1 MPSDFNKIVYRLP
14 KFSKRDYI
22 SLMTTYQTVLGF
34 DTNDKAKFRFHVLQ
48 VFYEGGFKSV
58 KLAFPKLKRATLY
71 RWKKKY
77 EASGKRLNSLLPGST
92 KPHHTRVQT
101 VPVSII
107 SLIRKLRQD
116 YPRMGKAKVKRFVDQ
131 FCLSQGLETISV
143 SSIGRTIK
151 RFNLFYAGKNKGR
164 RVRMDSSKKQR
175 VKLCP
180 KVEDTK
186 SGYIQLDGVK
196 FYYLGQYYYFLIAVD
211 IVSKQAWVKLV
222 PSLKSNHSREFLK
235 EIITTCWYKVHT
247 IHTDNGSEFKAYF
260 DEAVTEAKLTHLW
273 NYPKHPKTTGYVE
286 RFNWTVEDE
295 FIFDA
300 EDYLLYPEE
309 FKSKLNIWLLW
320 YNQVRPHQSL
330 KYLSPYE
337 YLQERRLSQ
346 KY

>member
-1 MPSDFNKIVYRLP
+1 LPADFNKIIYRFP
-14 KFSKRDYI
+14 KLSRRDYI

-34 DTNDKAKFRFHVLQ
+34 DTNDRAKFRFHVLQ
-48 VFYEGGFKSV
+48 VFYEGGFKAV
-58 KLAFPKLKRATLY
+58 KLAFPKLTRATLY
-71 RWKKKY
+71 RWKKRY
-77 EASGKRLNSLLPGST
+77 EDSGKRLNSLLPGGT
-92 KPHHTRVQT
+92 KPHHTRVHS
-101 VPVSII
+101 VPVSIV
-107 SLIRKLRQD
+107 SLIRQLRQD
-116 YPRMGKAKVKRFVDQ
+116 YPRMGKMKIKRFVDQ
-131 FCLSQGLETISV
+131 FCHSQGIETISA

-151 RFNLFYAGKNKGR
+151 RFNLFYAGKSKGR
-164 RVRMDSSKKQR
+164 RVRLDSSRKQR

-180 KVEDTK
+180 KVSDVNP
-186 SGYIQLDGVK
+186 GYIQLDGVK
-196 FYYLGQYYYFLIAVD
+196 FYYLGRYYFFLTAVD

-222 PSLKSNHSREFLK
+222 PSLKSNHSKEFLR

-260 DEAVTEAKLTHLW
+260 DEATKEAKLTHLW
-273 NYPKHPKTTGYVE
+273 NYPKHPKTTGFVE

-309 FKSKLNIWLLW
+309 FKQKLTTWLIW
-320 YNQVRPHQSL
+320 YNQTRPHQSL
-330 KYLSPYE
+330 EYLSPYQ

>member
-1 MPSDFNKIVYRLP
+1 
-14 KFSKRDYI
+14 
-22 SLMTTYQTVLGF
+22 MTTYQTVLGF
-34 DTNDKAKFRFHVLQ
+34 DTSDKAKFRFHVLM
-48 VFYEGGFKSV
+48 VFYEGGFRSV

-77 EASGKRLNSLLPGST
+77 EDSSKRLNSLMPGST

-101 VPVSII
+101 VPVSIV
-107 SLIRKLRQD
+107 SLIRQLRQD
-116 YPRMGKAKVKRFVDQ
+116 YPRMGKAKIKRFVDQ
-131 FCLSQGLETISV
+131 FCYSQGLEVISE

-151 RFNLFYAGKNKGR
+151 RFNLFYAGKSKGR
-164 RVRMDSSKKQR
+164 RIRLDSSKKTR

-180 KVEDTK
+180 KAADTDP
-186 SGYIQLDGVK
+186 GYIQLDGVK
-196 FYYLGQYYYFLIAVD
+196 FYYLGRYYYFLTAVD

-222 PSLKSNHSREFLK
+222 PSLKSNHSKEFLR

-260 DEAVTEAKLTHLW
+260 DEATKEAKLTHLW
-273 NYPKHPKTTGYVE
+273 NYPKHPKTTGFVE

-295 FIFDA
+295 FIFDT
-300 EDYLLYPEE
+300 EDFLLYPEE
-309 FKSKLNIWLLW
+309 FKAKMEKWLLW

-330 KYLSPYE
+330 EYLSPYQ